1 MNTWDSDNPTPVT
14 PLGDLVLGFFGWIV
28 ILLVGLTMVT
38 IIGKELGAAFC
49 AERVSTLSA
58 QMDALEA
65 DLSHLD
71 RFRGFRITHVSH
83 QPTAGVQTII
93 LVGPD
98 SVLLEVEAVR

>member
-49 AERVSTLSA
+49 ADTIPTLIATQDSLKA
-58 QMDALEA
+58 EI
-65 DLSHLD
+65 SHLD
-71 RFRGFRITHVSH
+71 RFRGFVVTGTTH
-83 QPTAGVQTII
+83 QPSAGTQTIL

-98 SVLLEVEAVR
+98 SVLIEVDS